1 MITNFVK
8 LVETEKT
15 TFEQVLFCGKVRP
28 VNYSGQAIVGSY
40 DINGVNIVLSENG
53 TATISI
59 GDVIIEAYY
68 RIENGNRIYLLENG
82 SIGTGDITDFLEGIA
97 HE

>member
-1 MITNFVK
+1 MSK
-8 LVETEKT
+8 PKKT

-28 VNYSGQAIVGSY
+28 VNYSAQAIVGSY
-40 DINGVNIVLSENG
+40 DINGINIVLSENG

-68 RIENGNRIYLLENG
+68 RIEM
-82 SIGTGDITDFLEGIA
+82 GIA
-97 HE
+97 FTYWKTVRSVRAI